1 VVLADISLL
10 QQQAALAILQLDGHG
25 TMELAVAM
33 SSKLGRSPKRPIT
46 FVDQN
51 HLVVL
56 DHRCHPWACPAVPDI
71 SFLAR
76 NRPSHSEKA
85 VVAAQMR

>member
-1 VVLADISLL
+1 MILADVSLL
-10 QQQAALAILQLDGHG
+10 QQQAALAILKLDGHG

-33 SSKLGRSPKRPIT
+33 SSKLGCGAKRPIV

-51 HLVVL
+51 HFVVL
-56 DHRCHPWACPAVPDI
+56 DHRCHPWACLAVPDT

-76 NRPSHSEKA
+76 KRPSHSEKA